1 MSFSAD
7 KKINEITFDGDE
19 REALL
24 KAAQNYLRFIE
35 QSSNFFAKEAR
46 NPRWIELLEISEQ
59 SVSYHFV
66 GSAGKRMVKNGM

>member
-35 QSSNFFAKEAR
+35 QSSNFLCEG
-46 NPRWIELLEISEQ
+46 SEKP
-59 SVSYHFV
+59 SL
-66 GSAGKRMVKNGM
+66 N